1 MKKYIR
7 INLIIIALFTSSYVN
22 AQQTLAVLNE
32 NIYSSNY
39 NPGKPSVYKW
49 HVGFAGVSN
58 LTLTFSE
65 NLLTYK
71 KLVTS
76 TDTSIIINPT
86 NLLKNL
92 KRPTRFT
99 VDVNEEILGFGFK
112 TDENSYFTFSTRLRS
127 ESYFMLPNELLSMLI
142 KGNAEYI
149 GKTSNPIFL
158 LTIHLILKQVL
169 PINIL
174 FKINIQ

>member
-1 MKKYIR
+1 M
-7 INLIIIALFTSSYVN
+7 
-22 AQQTLAVLNE
+22 
-32 NIYSSNY
+32 
-39 NPGKPSVYKW
+39 
-49 HVGFAGVSN
+49 
-58 LTLTFSE
+58 
-65 NLLTYK
+65 
-71 KLVTS
+71 
-76 TDTSIIINPT
+76 
-86 NLLKNL
+86 
-92 KRPTRFT
+92 
-99 VDVNEEILGFGFK
+99 NEEILGFGFK

-149 GKTSNPIFL
+149 GKNIESIFL